1 MTKSAW
7 VLVGTIAAV
16 TTLEASKKRNIC
28 TISGSVSPAMGLRKL
43 WLIQDYDTIAINQQA
58 GSFKVN
64 VKPGTYRIW
73 VDAVAPYQ
81 DLHIDSIALD
91 EEGTRNLGDLQ
102 LSN

>member
-28 TISGSVSPAMGLRKL
+28 TISGRIMPAMGLRKV
-43 WLIQDYDTIAINQQA
+43 WLIQDFDTLAVNQQA
-58 GSFKVN
+58 GAFKIN
-64 VKPGTYRIW
+64 VKPGSYNIW

-81 DLHIDSIALD
+81 DLRLDSILLE
-91 EEGTRNLGDLQ
+91 EEGTRNLGELH